1 MPRRDPTIL
10 AIDPGTR
17 EFGFA
22 VLAGRRLL
30 VHGAVSLRHLERAR
44 RLDGIRRRIRVLA
57 ATHAPSTIVVE
68 KTYRH
73 PVPWLDRLD
82 AITRTARAI
91 ARRRRLRFAAYAPQA
106 VRLTVAGSG
115 RASKLEAAQ
124 AVAHRFPQLRLYLTQ
139 DRRWKERLW
148 RNMFD
153 AVALALHHA
162 SVTQPPSRS
171 RSSG

>member
-1 MPRRDPTIL
+1 MPRRNQVIL

-17 EFGFA
+17 EFGYA
-22 VLAGRRLL
+22 ILAGRRLL
-30 VHGAVSLRHLERAR
+30 AHGAVSLRAHARGQRLEA
-44 RLDGIRRRIRVLA
+44 IRRRIRSLA
-57 ATHAPSTIVVE
+57 TTHAPSTIVVE

-73 PVPWLDRLD
+73 PVPWLDLLD
-82 AITRTARAI
+82 GITRCARAI
-91 ARRRRLRFAAYAPQA
+91 ARRRRLGFATYAPQA
-106 VRLTVAGSG
+106 VRQTVVGNGKATK
-115 RASKLEAAQ
+115 AEAAI
-124 AVAHRFPQLRLYLTQ
+124 AVAHRLPQLRIYLTQ

-153 AVALALHHA
+153 AVALALHHQ

>member
-1 MPRRDPTIL
+1 MFRPNHVIL

-17 EFGFA
+17 EFGYA
-22 VLAGRRLL
+22 VLTGHRLL
-30 VHGAVSLRHLERAR
+30 AHGAISLRAHVRRHRLEA
-44 RLDGIRRRIRVLA
+44 IRRRIRSLA
-57 ATHAPSTIVVE
+57 ATHAPGTIVVE

-73 PVPWLDRLD
+73 PVPWLDLLD
-82 AITRTARAI
+82 GITRCARAI
-91 ARRRRLRFAAYAPQA
+91 ARRRRLRFATYAPQA
-106 VRLTVAGSG
+106 VRQTVVGNG
-115 RASKLEAAQ
+115 RASKIEASH
-124 AVAHRFPQLRLYLTQ
+124 AVAHRFPQLRLYLSQ

-153 AVALALHHA
+153 AVALALHHQ